1 MNFEH
6 YLLENHNNIPL
17 KSADTVITLASE
29 GATIPF
35 MARYRKEATG
45 NLDEIQIKDVLDAKE
60 TWDTLIKRQA
70 FITTEIE
77 KQGKLTDDLKKKILA
92 CFESTKLEDLYLPYK
107 QKKKTKATVAKEAGL
122 EPLALWILEQANQKN
137 RNTPLHTKAQEF
149 INTDKKITDSTVAI
163 QGAQNIITELAT
175 ENIELREIVR
185 NTLWKKAALKTAK
198 TSDAKEHSKFEPYFE
213 YKEPVPSLLKPENSH
228 RYLALRR
235 GWTEKE
241 LSLSFAS
248 VDDSQSYEDTLLK
261 TYQTQY
267 CPSPLEDDITTT
279 VHLACKLALKV
290 HVLASIQNEAH
301 KKLKDA
307 ADDAAINVF
316 SDNVKKLLLASPFG
330 AKSILAIDPG
340 LRTGCKVAVVNAE
353 SNFIEHDV
361 FYLLQENEK
370 IKSAQKLLALVKKHS
385 IQGIAIGNGT
395 ASRETEDFVK
405 MIFKSQKIKIPVVV
419 VSESGASIYSA
430 SETAREEFPKLD
442 LTVRGAI
449 SIGRRLQD
457 PLAELVKVDPKSIG
471 VGQYQHDVNQVAL
484 KKKLDFVVDLC
495 VNSVGVNVNTASYN
509 LLSHV
514 SGIGPNLAKAIATY
528 KQENGPFTSR
538 KTLLKVP
545 RFSKKVFEQAA
556 GFLRIPQSKNPLD
569 NTGVHPERY
578 KLLEDFSKTL
588 GKTVKDFLGDGVK
601 TLEQS
606 QDFKNQIDS
615 FTYNDIIEEL
625 KKPGRDPRDAFEVFS
640 FREDIHEM
648 SDLKEGMICPGLV
661 TNVTNFGAF
670 VDIGVH
676 QDGLVHISQLADSF
690 VKDPKDVVSP
700 GDKVKAKIISINPH
714 KRQIALSL
722 RMSETPTRDDRSQ
735 ARQPNQDRSQKAHKP
750 KPQKSF
756 SNNPFANLGSQI
768 KR

>member
-1 MNFEH
+1 M
-6 YLLENHNNIPL
+6 
-17 KSADTVITLASE
+17 
-29 GATIPF
+29 
-35 MARYRKEATG
+35 
-45 NLDEIQIKDVLDAKE
+45 
-60 TWDTLIKRQA
+60 
-70 FITTEIE
+70 
-77 KQGKLTDDLKKKILA
+77 
-92 CFESTKLEDLYLPYK
+92 PYK
-107 QKKKTKATVAKEAGL
+107 QKKKTKATIAKEAGL
-122 EPLALWILEQANQKN
+122 EPLALWILEQASQSS
-137 RNTPLHTKAQEF
+137 RNSNLTTKAKDF
-149 INTDKKITDSTVAI
+149 INKDKKITDETLAI
-163 QGAQNIITELAT
+163 QGAQNIITELVT
-175 ENIELREIVR
+175 ENAALRETVR
-185 NTLWKKAALKTAK
+185 TTLWKKAAIQTAK
-198 TSDAKEHSKFEPYFE
+198 TTDAKEHSKFEPYFE
-213 YKEPVPSLLKPENSH
+213 YKEPVPSLLKHENSH

-241 LSLSFAS
+241 LSLSFVNS
-248 VDDSQSYEDTLLK
+248 DDNHDYEDSLLK

-267 CPSPLEDDITTT
+267 CAYPLEDDITKT

-290 HVLASIQNEAH
+290 HVLTSIQNEVH
-301 KKLKDA
+301 KKLKDS
-307 ADDAAINVF
+307 ADEAAIDVF

-330 AKSILAIDPG
+330 AYAILAIDPG

-353 SNFIEHDV
+353 SKFIEHDV

-385 IQGIAIGNGT
+385 IKAIAIGNGT

-405 MIFKSQKIKIPVVV
+405 MIIKAQKITIPVVV

-430 SETAREEFPKLD
+430 SDTAREEFPNLD

-471 VGQYQHDVNQVAL
+471 VGQYQHDVNQIAL
-484 KKKLDFVVDLC
+484 KKKLDFVVDSC

-538 KTLLKVP
+538 KSLLKVP

-578 KLLEDFSKTL
+578 KLLEEFSKTH
-588 GKTVKDFLGDGVK
+588 GKTVKDFIGDGVK

-606 QDFKNQIDS
+606 KEFKEQIDT
-615 FTYNDIIEEL
+615 FTFNDIIEEL
-625 KKPGRDPRDAFEVFS
+625 KKPGRDPRNAFEVFS
-640 FREDIHEM
+640 FREDIHEI

-722 RMSETPTRDDRSQ
+722 RMSEAPTRNENTQIRPNNQIRGQKPQKQQ
-735 ARQPNQDRSQKAHKP
+735 A
-750 KPQKSF
+750 QKSF
-756 SNNPFANLGSQI
+756 SNNPFASLGSQI
-768 KR
+768 KRS